1 MAGRVAIVASVL
13 TALGLGLLAFHD
25 PGVAERLTAE
35 DGAIEW
41 IQVLLCA
48 AALLISVP
56 SARSCYSAGRPIMF
70 DVLILTGLA
79 AIVIGE
85 VDLDKRIFGVKIIA
99 TRFFVDQ
106 HIFLPYRMLAVAVV
120 VGTPLAIGLCALR
133 NWRQLWFT
141 GLDALRQV
149 WGRVLLAAVLIF
161 AVAQIFE
168 RPLGRVPGLPRY
180 FLEESLELIAGI
192 WFLVAATA
200 RLRAEA
206 RVPRKTHTP

>member
-106 HIFLPYRMLAVAVV
+106 HIFLPYRMLAASRDRSLRATKLASAVV
-120 VGTPLAIGLCALR
+120 HRPGCIAAGMGTSAPCRRIDLCRGA
-133 NWRQLWFT
+133 
-141 GLDALRQV
+141 D
-149 WGRVLLAAVLIF
+149 I
-161 AVAQIFE
+161 
-168 RPLGRVPGLPRY
+168 
-180 FLEESLELIAGI
+180 
-192 WFLVAATA
+192 
-200 RLRAEA
+200 
-206 RVPRKTHTP
+206 